1 MKIDIDMMDLDKIAR
16 FLSGSHRGLHLVC
29 GLAVGL
35 LFGLGAALV
44 AAGALEFKDCQ
55 HDGLNTRHG
64 MRLKRWTWRC
74 WDWRDF
80 LCTVG
85 GGVVGMLG
93 RIGLIG
99 LIGGVGIE
107 DWIDVLLIV

>member
-1 MKIDIDMMDLDKIAR
+1 MKIDIDMMDLDGIAR

-55 HDGLNTRHG
+55 YD
-64 MRLKRWTWRC
+64 RWNAQYGVKVWKWRWKS
-74 WDWRDF
+74 WDWVDF
-80 LCTVG
+80 ACTVAG
-85 GGVVGMLG
+85 GLLG
-93 RIGLIG
+93 SLVRWLVIGRFM
-99 LIGGVGIE
+99 
-107 DWIDVLLIV
+107 